1 MENRKVTLTEVLD
14 FRDEKARIQKKMYA
28 DYPEGIVVCLG
39 MNIPGPV
46 KSGSSIY
53 RAFCEGKNE
62 LRKAIQKENG
72 IIVKNQI
79 LEEKA
84 GYTAIYLVTGVER
97 KRLKKI
103 AVLLEEMHPLG
114 RIFDIDVLKE
124 NLEAL
129 SRTEIGIKRR
139 KCLVCDGDAKICGRS
154 RAHTIYELQEKV
166 YSIIY
171 NWEENS

>member
-1 MENRKVTLTEVLD
+1 M
-14 FRDEKARIQKKMYA
+14 
-28 DYPEGIVVCLG
+28 
-39 MNIPGPV
+39 
-46 KSGSSIY
+46 
-53 RAFCEGKNE
+53 
-62 LRKAIQKENG
+62 
-72 IIVKNQI
+72 
-79 LEEKA
+79 
-84 GYTAIYLVTGVER
+84 
-97 KRLKKI
+97 
-103 AVLLEEMHPLG
+103 
-114 RIFDIDVLKE
+114 LKE